1 MHEISMELLGSRSQK
16 AERKREE
23 QNQNT
28 EWPVGGYAYVAKQKR
43 FAAGGAGKE
52 HLHLSRANLRKC
64 LRHHL

>member
-43 FAAGGAGKE
+43 FAAGGAGKSIFPAQTPE
-52 HLHLSRANLRKC
+52 VSASSP
-64 LRHHL
+64 